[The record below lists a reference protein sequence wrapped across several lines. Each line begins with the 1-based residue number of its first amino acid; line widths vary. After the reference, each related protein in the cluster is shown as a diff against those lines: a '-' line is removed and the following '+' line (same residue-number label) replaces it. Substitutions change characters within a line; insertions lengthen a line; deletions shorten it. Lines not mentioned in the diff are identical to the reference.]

1 MNLQEIKSALKN
13 NQRVFWSNTSY
24 EVIKDNIGQ
33 YLIKCHLNNTFIGLT
48 WRDNVTMNGDE
59 KDFFIVKGL
68 GGLGGL
74 GDSETR
80 RLGDSL
86 TFAHKLRNGLIFFH
100 KNFVVL
106 MYYF

>member
-59 KDFFIVKGL
+59 KDFFIGL
-68 GGLGGL
+68 RLGGL
-74 GDSETR
+74 GDSGTR
-80 RLGDSL
+80 
-86 TFAHKLRNGLIFFH
+86 GLANSHISSEMGLFFFT
-100 KNFVVL
+100 KIS
-106 MYYF
+106 MYQMIQFQKGTR

>member
-1 MNLQEIKSALKN
+1 MNIQQIKSALKN

-59 KDFFIVKGL
+59 KDFFIG
-68 GGLGGL
+68 
-74 GDSETR
+74 
-80 RLGDSL
+80 
-86 TFAHKLRNGLIFFH
+86 
-100 KNFVVL
+100 
-106 MYYF
+106 